1 MKKTIIT
8 VALLAVLTSLAVSCQ
23 KEEADI
29 TSATPSTVI
38 AENDTHRTVV
48 YSIDGVSYR
57 LTLVGDQAWHDFLS
71 RMFALAEEGH
81 TVTFF
86 NEEAA
91 SRCLPSKVVE
101 THSTSNKEDAYQWSE
116 QKVKE
121 GYTVTIVFD
130 EETGIYTCYA
140 FKQ

>member
-1 MKKTIIT
+1 MKKTIIS
-8 VALLAVLTSLAVSCQ
+8 VALLAVLTSLVVSCQ

-38 AENDTHRTVV
+38 AENDTLRTVV
-48 YSIDGVSYR
+48 YTIDGVSYR

-81 TVTFF
+81 SVTFF

-91 SRCLPSKVVE
+91 SRVLPSKVVE
-101 THSTSNKEDAYQWSE
+101 THSTSDKDDAYQWSE

>member
-8 VALLAVLTSLAVSCQ
+8 VALLAVLISLAVSCQ

-38 AENDTHRTVV
+38 AENDTLRTVV
-48 YSIDGVSYR
+48 YTIDGVSYR
-57 LTLVGDQAWHDFLS
+57 LTLLGDQAWHDFLS

-91 SRCLPSKVVE
+91 SRVLPSKVVE
-101 THSTSNKEDAYQWSE
+101 THSTSDKDDAYQWSE

-130 EETGIYTCYA
+130 KETGIYTCYA

>member
-1 MKKTIIT
+1 MRKTIIT

-29 TSATPSTVI
+29 TYATPSTVI
-38 AENDTHRTVV
+38 AENDTLRTVV
-48 YSIDGVSYR
+48 YTIDGVSYR

-81 TVTFF
+81 SVTFF

-91 SRCLPSKVVE
+91 SRVLPSKEVE

>member
-1 MKKTIIT
+1 MKKTIIS

-38 AENDTHRTVV
+38 AENDTLRTVV
-48 YSIDGVSYR
+48 YTIDGVSYR
-57 LTLVGDQAWHDFLS
+57 LTLLGDEAWHDFLS

-91 SRCLPSKVVE
+91 SRVLPSKVVE
-101 THSTSNKEDAYQWSE
+101 TYSTSDKDDAYPWAE
-116 QKVKE
+116 KKGNE
-121 GYTVTIVFD
+121 GYTVTVVFD

-140 FKQ
+140 FKR

>member
-1 MKKTIIT
+1 MRP
-8 VALLAVLTSLAVSCQ
+8 SLAVSYQ
-23 KEEADI
+23 IEEADI
-29 TSATPSTVI
+29 TSATPSAVI
-38 AENDTHRTVV
+38 IDNAALRTVV
-48 YSIDGVSYR
+48 YTIDGVSYR
-57 LTLVGDQAWHDFLS
+57 LTLLGDQAWHDFLS

-81 TVTFF
+81 SVTFF

-91 SRCLPSKVVE
+91 SRVLPSKVVE
-101 THSTSNKEDAYQWSE
+101 THSTSDKDDAYQWSE

>member
-38 AENDTHRTVV
+38 AENDTLRTVV
-48 YSIDGVSYR
+48 YTIDGVSYR
-57 LTLVGDQAWHDFLS
+57 LTLLGDQAWHDFLS

-81 TVTFF
+81 SVTFF

-91 SRCLPSKVVE
+91 SRVLRGVE
-101 THSTSNKEDAYQWSE
+101 PPAHGGQVAHHPADILLRYSDFQPHPGLQQN
-116 QKVKE
+116 
-121 GYTVTIVFD
+121 
-130 EETGIYTCYA
+130 
-140 FKQ
+140 

>member
-1 MKKTIIT
+1 MKKTIIS

-38 AENDTHRTVV
+38 AENDTLRTVV
-48 YSIDGVSYR
+48 YTIDGVSYR
-57 LTLVGDQAWHDFLS
+57 LTLLGDEAWHDFLS
-71 RMFALAEEGH
+71 RMFALAEEGR

-101 THSTSNKEDAYQWSE
+101 THSTSDKDDAYQWSE

-121 GYTVTIVFD
+121 GYTVTVVFD
-130 EETGIYTCYA
+130 EETGIYTSYA

>member
-1 MKKTIIT
+1 MKKTIIS

-38 AENDTHRTVV
+38 AENDTLRTVV
-48 YSIDGVSYR
+48 YTIDGVSYR

-81 TVTFF
+81 SVTFF

-91 SRCLPSKVVE
+91 SRVLPSKEVE

>member
-29 TSATPSTVI
+29 TPATPSAVI
-38 AENDTHRTVV
+38 IDNAALRTVV
-48 YSIDGVSYR
+48 YTINGVSYR
-57 LTLVGDQAWHDFLS
+57 LTLLGDQAWHDFLS

-81 TVTFF
+81 SVTFF

-91 SRCLPSKVVE
+91 SRVLPSKEVE

>member
-38 AENDTHRTVV
+38 AENDTLRTVV
-48 YSIDGVSYR
+48 YTIDGVSYR

-81 TVTFF
+81 SVTFF

-91 SRCLPSKVVE
+91 SRVLPTKEVE

>member
-48 YSIDGVSYR
+48 YTIDGVSYR
-57 LTLVGDQAWHDFLS
+57 LTLLGDEAWHDFLS

-81 TVTFF
+81 SVT
-86 NEEAA
+86 
-91 SRCLPSKVVE
+91 SSPPRWSKP
-101 THSTSNKEDAYQWSE
+101 TPPPTKKRRTNGLSKR
-116 QKVKE
+116 
-121 GYTVTIVFD
+121 
-130 EETGIYTCYA
+130 
-140 FKQ
+140 

>member
-29 TSATPSTVI
+29 TFATPSAVI
-38 AENDTHRTVV
+38 IDNAALRTVV
-48 YSIDGVSYR
+48 YTIDGVSYR
-57 LTLVGDQAWHDFLS
+57 LTLLGDEAWHDFLS

-91 SRCLPSKVVE
+91 SRVLPSKVVVL
-101 THSTSNKEDAYQWSE
+101 HLRQ
-116 QKVKE
+116 
-121 GYTVTIVFD
+121 GRCLPM
-130 EETGIYTCYA
+130 G
-140 FKQ
+140 

>member
-38 AENDTHRTVV
+38 AENDTLRTVV
-48 YSIDGVSYR
+48 YTIDGVSYR

-71 RMFALAEEGH
+71 RMFALAEEGR

-91 SRCLPSKVVE
+91 SRVLPSKVVE
-101 THSTSNKEDAYQWSE
+101 THSTSDKDDAYQWAA

-121 GYTVTIVFD
+121 GYTVTVIFD
-130 EETGIYTCYA
+130 DETGIYTCYA
-140 FKQ
+140 FKR

>member
-1 MKKTIIT
+1 MKKTIIS

-38 AENDTHRTVV
+38 AENDTLRTVV
-48 YSIDGVSYR
+48 YTIDGVSYR

-81 TVTFF
+81 SVTFF

-91 SRCLPSKVVE
+91 SRVLPSKVVE
-101 THSTSNKEDAYQWSE
+101 THSTSDKDDAYQWSE

>member
-1 MKKTIIT
+1 MKKTIIS

-38 AENDTHRTVV
+38 AENDTLRTVV
-48 YSIDGVSYR
+48 YTIDGVSYR

-71 RMFALAEEGH
+71 RMFALAEEGR

-91 SRCLPSKVVE
+91 SRVLPSKVVE
-101 THSTSNKEDAYQWSE
+101 THSTSNKEEAYQWAE
-116 QKVKE
+116 QKINE
-121 GYTVTIVFD
+121 GYTVTVVFD
-130 EETGIYTCYA
+130 EKTGIYTCYA
-140 FKQ
+140 FKR

>member
-38 AENDTHRTVV
+38 AENDTLRTVV
-48 YSIDGVSYR
+48 YTIDGVSYR

-81 TVTFF
+81 SVTFF

-91 SRCLPSKVVE
+91 SRVLPSKEVE
-101 THSTSNKEDAYQWSE
+101 THSTSDKEDAYQWSE

>member
-38 AENDTHRTVV
+38 VDNAALRTVV
-48 YSIDGVSYR
+48 YTIDGVSYR

-91 SRCLPSKVVE
+91 SRVLPSKVVE
-101 THSTSNKEDAYQWSE
+101 TYSTSDKDDAYQWAE
-116 QKVKE
+116 KKGNE
-121 GYTVTIVFD
+121 GYTVTVVFD
-130 EETGIYTCYA
+130 VETGIYTCYA

>member
-1 MKKTIIT
+1 MRKTIIT

-38 AENDTHRTVV
+38 AENDTLRTVV
-48 YSIDGVSYR
+48 YTIDGVSYR

-81 TVTFF
+81 SVTFF

-91 SRCLPSKVVE
+91 SRVLPSKEVE

>member
-38 AENDTHRTVV
+38 AENDTLRTVV
-48 YSIDGVSYR
+48 YTIDGVSYR

-81 TVTFF
+81 SVTFF

-91 SRCLPSKVVE
+91 SRVLPSKVVE
-101 THSTSNKEDAYQWSE
+101 THSTSEKEDAYQWSE

-140 FKQ
+140 FKR